1 MGNNG
6 KGQAV
11 AGLVLGIAGLVFSFL
26 GTWFS
31 VLALPMSIV
40 GLVLAVMGGKKL
52 KAAGAPAGI
61 ATAGLVL
68 GIIAVVFS
76 VRLVKTRGGRI
87 GHIIIWVVMLALLG
101 CSGYMEYYVQRHG
114 NQAALAYSIMSTG
127 ICIYV
132 VLALVLRASAAKK
145 KRISN

>member
-11 AGLVLGIAGLVFSFL
+11 AGLVLSIVGLVFSFL

-52 KAAGAPAGI
+52 KAVGAPAGI

-76 VRLVKTRGGRI
+76 AIFFFT
-87 GHIIIWVVMLALLG
+87 
-101 CSGYMEYYVQRHG
+101 C
-114 NQAALAYSIMSTG
+114 G
-127 ICIYV
+127 ICTICV
-132 VLALVLRASAAKK
+132 ASKINEGLNDFNDLA
-145 KRISN
+145 NQFGGF

>member
-6 KGQAV
+6 KGLAV
-11 AGLVLGIAGLVFSFL
+11 AGLVLSIVGLVFSFL

-52 KAAGAPAGI
+52 KAVGAPAGI

-76 VRLVKTRGGRI
+76 AIFFFT
-87 GHIIIWVVMLALLG
+87 
-101 CSGYMEYYVQRHG
+101 C
-114 NQAALAYSIMSTG
+114 G
-127 ICIYV
+127 ICTICV
-132 VLALVLRASAAKK
+132 AAEINKGYGELNDLLNS
-145 KRISN
+145 IQ

>member
-6 KGQAV
+6 KGQAI
-11 AGLVLGIAGLVFSFL
+11 AGLVLSIAGLVFSFL

-52 KAAGAPAGI
+52 KAVGAPAGI

-76 VRLVKTRGGRI
+76 AIFFFT
-87 GHIIIWVVMLALLG
+87 
-101 CSGYMEYYVQRHG
+101 C
-114 NQAALAYSIMSTG
+114 G
-127 ICIYV
+127 ICTLCV
-132 VLALVLRASAAKK
+132 AAKINDGLNGLDDLNELNGLINGLK
-145 KRISN
+145 

>member
-52 KAAGAPAGI
+52 KAVGAPAGI

-76 VRLVKTRGGRI
+76 AIFFFT
-87 GHIIIWVVMLALLG
+87 
-101 CSGYMEYYVQRHG
+101 C
-114 NQAALAYSIMSTG
+114 G
-127 ICIYV
+127 ICTICV
-132 VLALVLRASAAKK
+132 AAELNDLNNSLNDFNNDLNDLANQLGGF
-145 KRISN
+145 